1 VLQRNLPIPAAPKMR
16 TRSSPCFTACCE
28 SSMTEPDEVQ
38 DTSEVPC
45 RCSWG
50 TGFFRRHI
58 SSDDSDLTLEPN
70 LELADDATAHAD
82 PWQTMPAMNIEIA
95 V

>member
-1 VLQRNLPIPAAPKMR
+1 
-16 TRSSPCFTACCE
+16 
-28 SSMTEPDEVQ
+28 MTEPDEVQ

-70 LELADDATAHAD
+70 LELADGAAANAGLR
-82 PWQTMPAMNIEIA
+82 QRIPAMNIGIA
-95 V
+95 TCAQKSRRSRFA